1 VTLLFVSLRDLQWR
15 RRRFIIGV
23 LATGLVF
30 ALALVLSGVDGS
42 FKNEV
47 GRTVNAFSV
56 DRWIVSSKAYGP
68 FTSSVLFPE
77 ERVNDVAREPG
88 VEAEPIVVTHFTV
101 SVPDAKDLNVIGVK
115 PGGIVAPDVKDGR
128 DIRASGEMVVDK
140 LLGVDVGE
148 NVDVGG
154 SRFRVVGRTSG
165 VSYFAGQPVAFVPL
179 EDAQRLGLG
188 GAKLAT
194 AIVTRGAVD
203 DVPSDLKV
211 MTNEEAIA
219 DLRRPMEK
227 ATGTISLINVLL
239 WIVAAGI
246 IGSILYLQALERTR
260 DFAVFKATGVTSRS
274 LVGGL
279 AFQAIV
285 LAIFSAIAAL
295 AISFLIKPFVPT
307 LVEVPTSAY
316 VVLPIVAV
324 LVGLLASVG
333 GLRRAVTVDP
343 ALAFGGA

>member
-1 VTLLFVSLRDLQWR
+1 MLFVSLRDLQWR

-77 ERVNDVAREPG
+77 EKVNDVARQPG
-88 VEAEPIVVTHFTV
+88 VDEAEPIVVTHFTV
-101 SVPDAKDLNVIGVK
+101 SVPDAKDLNVVGVK

-128 DIRASGEMVVDK
+128 DIRGSGEMVVDK

-148 NVDVGG
+148 DVDVGG
-154 SRFRVVGRTSG
+154 SKFRVVGRTSG

-194 AIVTRGAVD
+194 AIVTRGVAD

-274 LVGGL
+274 LVSGL

-285 LAIFSAIAAL
+285 LAIASAIAAL